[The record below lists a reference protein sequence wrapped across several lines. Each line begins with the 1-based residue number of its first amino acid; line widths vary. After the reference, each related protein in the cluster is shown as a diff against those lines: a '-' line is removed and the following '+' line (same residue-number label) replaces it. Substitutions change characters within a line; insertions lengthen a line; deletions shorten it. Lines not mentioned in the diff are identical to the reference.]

1 MNSRAKPVNPPVRKA
16 PVAAPAK
23 SASAAAGA
31 DGGSDADAPVRARTN
46 NHFRKNRNPLA
57 PADAKRQGDISQL
70 AFLTMGGRDAAVEFL
85 NSENAALGGRH
96 VVIGSLQQAHN
107 HVFHVVTDVSGL
119 SQGGG
124 VGNRERHFQH
134 LGQ

>member
-23 SASAAAGA
+23 PASAAAGA
-31 DGGSDADAPVRARTN
+31 DAASDADAPARARTN
-46 NHFRKNRNPLA
+46 NYFRKNRNPLA

-85 NSENAALGGRH
+85 NSENAALGGRPLALATASAEGFEQ
-96 VVIGSLQQAHN
+96 VAAAIRAIA
-107 HVFHVVTDVSGL
+107 SGTET
-119 SQGGG
+119 S
-124 VGNRERHFQH
+124 
-134 LGQ
+134 